1 MSSDAI
7 TAGSQSHR
15 AAAQPSRAT
24 GTHLS
29 FAAMDEMLRARLQ
42 GLPGPLRILEAG
54 CGRTWAHRLS
64 VPYVLTG
71 LDLDPDALAA
81 RTDLHHAIVGDLRT
95 VDLAP
100 HSFDVI
106 YNAFVLEHV
115 SGAEAVLERFLR
127 WLAPGGMLLI
137 KVPDRDS
144 AYGFLT
150 RATPFWAHVMIYR
163 YLLGFP
169 LAGTPG
175 HGPYR
180 TYYDQVVCERGL
192 REFCRR
198 SQLPAPELYRLCSY
212 ASNRIVRLGAFLTSM
227 LSAGRLAW
235 RHNNLLLIVQ
245 TAPAAEPLTSMPQRE
260 RTVARTRATAAQGC
274 APGA

>member
-1 MSSDAI
+1 MSPDAI
-7 TAGSQSHR
+7 TAGSRSHR
-15 AAAQPSRAT
+15 ATAQRSRAA

-29 FAAMDEMLRARLQ
+29 FTAMDEMLRARLEA
-42 GLPGPLRILEAG
+42 LPGPLRILEAG

-81 RTDLHHAIVGDLRT
+81 RTDLHHAVVGDLRSAEF
-95 VDLAP
+95 AP

-115 SGAEAVLERFLR
+115 RGARQVLERFLG
-127 WLAPGGMLLI
+127 WLAPGGMLVL

-150 RATPFWAHVMIYR
+150 RLTPFWAHVMIYR
-163 YLLGFP
+163 HMLGYP
-169 LAGTPG
+169 QAGTPG

-180 TYYDQVVCERGL
+180 TYYDKVVSERGL
-192 REFCRR
+192 REFCVGNGM
-198 SQLPAPELYRLCSY
+198 SAPELYRLCSY
-212 ASNRIVRLGAFLTSM
+212 ENQRSVRTAAFLTSM
-227 LSAGRLAW
+227 LSCGRLPW
-235 RHNNLLLIVQ
+235 RHNNLLLI
-245 TAPAAEPLTSMPQRE
+245 
-260 RTVARTRATAAQGC
+260 ART
-274 APGA
+274 

>member
-1 MSSDAI
+1 MSPDAM
-7 TAGSQSHR
+7 TVVGSRSHR
-15 AAAQPSRAT
+15 SAAPPARAA
-24 GTHLS
+24 GTQLS
-29 FAAMDEMLRARLQ
+29 FNAMDEMLRARLEA
-42 GLPGPLRILEAG
+42 LPGPLRILEAG

-95 VDLAP
+95 AEFAP

-115 SGAEAVLERFLR
+115 RGAREVLERFLG
-127 WLAPGGMLLI
+127 WLAPGGMLIL

-150 RATPFWAHVMIYR
+150 RLTPFWAHVMIYR
-163 YLLGFP
+163 HMLGYP
-169 LAGTPG
+169 QAGTPG

-180 TYYDQVVCERGL
+180 TYYDKVVSERGL
-192 REFCRR
+192 REFC
-198 SQLPAPELYRLCSY
+198 LGNGMNAPELYRLCSY
-212 ASNRIVRLGAFLTSM
+212 ESQRSMRTAAFLTSL
-227 LSAGRLAW
+227 LSGGRLPW
-235 RHNNLLLIVQ
+235 RHNNLLLI
-245 TAPAAEPLTSMPQRE
+245 
-260 RTVARTRATAAQGC
+260 ART
-274 APGA
+274 